1 MIETDFLY
9 LISGTGHNFSP
20 ILKMT
25 EMISVDSDQCELIHR
40 GSDRPTFNLHHSFNC
55 FEGDGSGT
63 CSGDGGSPLV
73 CPIPNS
79 DRYMQVSVFS
89 LATCSTY
96 KNVLK
101 INKLYNWK
109 IDLDR

>member
-89 LATCSTY
+89 LATCST
-96 KNVLK
+96 
-101 INKLYNWK
+101 
-109 IDLDR
+109 